1 MLISREGVLS
11 ITDFG
16 LARIYGSPERFY
28 THQVVTLWY
37 RAPELLFGA
46 RKYTGAID
54 MWAVGCIF
62 AELMLRTPY
71 FPGTSDLDQLGK
83 IFAALGTPTEETWP
97 GVTALPDYVEFQ
109 SFQATPFSQ
118 LFTAATNDTLDL
130 LASMLK
136 FCPARRCSAQQAL
149 DHEYFTANPPPTPPV
164 QLPRIPEQRDD
175 VDKEPNAKRARIQ

>member
-1 MLISREGVLS
+1 MVVLN
-11 ITDFG
+11 DFIHIKSLHCKYVASVLLLKG
-16 LARIYGSPERFY
+16 TR
-28 THQVVTLWY
+28 WY

-97 GVTALPDYVEFQ
+97 VIL
-109 SFQATPFSQ
+109 
-118 LFTAATNDTLDL
+118 LWCLAA
-130 LASMLK
+130 S
-136 FCPARRCSAQQAL
+136 
-149 DHEYFTANPPPTPPV
+149 
-164 QLPRIPEQRDD
+164 
-175 VDKEPNAKRARIQ
+175 